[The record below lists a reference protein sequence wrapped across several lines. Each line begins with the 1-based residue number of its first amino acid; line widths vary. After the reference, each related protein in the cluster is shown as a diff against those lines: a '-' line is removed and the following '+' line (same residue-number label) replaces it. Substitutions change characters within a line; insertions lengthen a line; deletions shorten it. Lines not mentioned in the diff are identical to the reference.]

1 MTIMAKSKDKKRKEN
16 LSKKEAVTA
25 LKFQTEWG
33 FKQLVCNNGGILQMQ
48 MENELAL
55 IGQLDLCKDLL
66 AIKTFVDAVQRRLQ
80 VQPVPDIGDFTK
92 SLVAIAL
99 GISRVKV
106 LTDDMTFLS
115 WSELVQKKML
125 SIYYMES
132 IRNSVVE
139 WAKQNGYHTS
149 TYLGIPIVRFDRI
162 FLLIRHK
169 TE

>member
-1 MTIMAKSKDKKRKEN
+1 MAKSKDKKRKEN
-16 LSKKEAVTA
+16 LSKKEAVAA

-115 WSELVQKKML
+115 WSELVQKKIL

-149 TYLGIPIVRFDRI
+149 TYLGIPIVKFDRI
-162 FLLIRHK
+162 FLLVRYK
-169 TE
+169 TK

>member
-1 MTIMAKSKDKKRKEN
+1 MAKSKDKKRKEN

-115 WSELVQKKML
+115 WSELVQRRYL
-125 SIYYMES
+125 VSITWK
-132 IRNSVVE
+132 V
-139 WAKQNGYHTS
+139 
-149 TYLGIPIVRFDRI
+149 
-162 FLLIRHK
+162 
-169 TE
+169 

>member
-115 WSELVQKKML
+115 WSELVQKKIL

>member
-1 MTIMAKSKDKKRKEN
+1 MIMAKSKDQKRKEY
-16 LSKKEAVTA
+16 LLKKEAVTA

-33 FKQLVCNNGGILQMQ
+33 FKQLVSNNVGILQMQ
-48 MENELAL
+48 MENELVL

-66 AIKTFVDAVQRRLQ
+66 AIKTFVDAVQRCLQ
-80 VQPVPDIGDFTK
+80 AQPVPDIGDFTK

>member
-1 MTIMAKSKDKKRKEN
+1 MMIMAKSKDQKRKEY
-16 LSKKEAVTA
+16 LLKKEAVTA

-33 FKQLVCNNGGILQMQ
+33 FKQLVSNNVGILQMQ
-48 MENELAL
+48 MENELVL

-66 AIKTFVDAVQRRLQ
+66 AIKTFVDAVQRCLQ
-80 VQPVPDIGDFTK
+80 AQPVPGIGDFTK

>member
-66 AIKTFVDAVQRRLQ
+66 AIKTFVDAAQRRLQ

-115 WSELVQKKML
+115 WSELVQKKIL

-149 TYLGIPIVRFDRI
+149 TYLGIPIVKFDRI
-162 FLLIRHK
+162 FLLVRYK
-169 TE
+169 TK

>member
-1 MTIMAKSKDKKRKEN
+1 MAKSKDKKRKEN

-115 WSELVQKKML
+115 WSELVQKKIL

>member
-1 MTIMAKSKDKKRKEN
+1 MAKSKDKKRKEN

-80 VQPVPDIGDFTK
+80 VQPVSDIGDFTK

-115 WSELVQKKML
+115 WSELVQKKIL

-149 TYLGIPIVRFDRI
+149 TYLGIPIVKFDRI
-162 FLLIRHK
+162 FLLVRYK
-169 TE
+169 TK

>member
-1 MTIMAKSKDKKRKEN
+1 MIMAKSKDQKRKEY
-16 LSKKEAVTA
+16 LLKKEAVTA

-33 FKQLVCNNGGILQMQ
+33 FKQLVSNNVGILQMQ
-48 MENELAL
+48 MENELVL

-66 AIKTFVDAVQRRLQ
+66 AIKTFVDAVQRCLQ
-80 VQPVPDIGDFTK
+80 AQPVPGIGDFTK

-139 WAKQNGYHTS
+139 WAKRGCKLNCVS
-149 TYLGIPIVRFDRI
+149 
-162 FLLIRHK
+162 K
-169 TE
+169 E

>member
-1 MTIMAKSKDKKRKEN
+1 MAKSKDKKRKEN

-125 SIYYMES
+125 SIYYMEN

>member
-1 MTIMAKSKDKKRKEN
+1 MIMAKSKDQKRKEY
-16 LSKKEAVTA
+16 LLKKEAVTA

-33 FKQLVCNNGGILQMQ
+33 FKQLVSNNVGILQMQ
-48 MENELAL
+48 MENELVL

-115 WSELVQKKML
+115 WSELVQKKIL

>member
-80 VQPVPDIGDFTK
+80 AQPVPGIGDFTK

>member
-115 WSELVQKKML
+115 WSELVQKKIL

-149 TYLGIPIVRFDRI
+149 TYLGIPIVKFDRI
-162 FLLIRHK
+162 FLLVRYK
-169 TE
+169 TK

>member
-1 MTIMAKSKDKKRKEN
+1 MAKSKDKKRKEN

-115 WSELVQKKML
+115 WSELVQKKIL

-149 TYLGIPIVRFDRI
+149 TYLGIPIVKFDRI
-162 FLLIRHK
+162 FLLVRYK
-169 TE
+169 TK

>member
-1 MTIMAKSKDKKRKEN
+1 MAKSKDKKRKEN

-80 VQPVPDIGDFTK
+80 AQPVPGIGDFTK